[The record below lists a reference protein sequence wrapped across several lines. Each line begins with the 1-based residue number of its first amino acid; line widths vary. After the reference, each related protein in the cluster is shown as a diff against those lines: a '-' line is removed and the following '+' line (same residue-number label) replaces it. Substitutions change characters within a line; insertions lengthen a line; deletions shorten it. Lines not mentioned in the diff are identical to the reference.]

1 VRQTLHTLM
10 LASGTAIIALT
21 LAVVGLRWADALPMA
36 ADALRMVL
44 LANVVIFVATPLTAT
59 VEGVLARRQEAES

>member
-1 VRQTLHTLM
+1 VRDTLQTVM

-21 LAVVGLRWADALPMA
+21 LAVVGLRWGDALPMV

-44 LANVVIFVATPLTAT
+44 LANVVIFALTPLTAT
-59 VEGVLARRQEAES
+59 VERVLARRQETES